1 MAQALIYPTN
11 RVLRTV
17 AAIKAANLEARRMI
31 FTILP
36 IDTLDNHTLEWEQE
50 DDYTGLQQVRGLN
63 GRPPRVQHVGAKRYV
78 AEPGVYGEHMV
89 IDEQEITKRR
99 NYGQLTNAAI
109 DVNDLVAK
117 RQDRLLARRYDRIE
131 QLGWLLLT
139 TGTFSVSAANGA
151 ILHTDTYVLN
161 TYTAGVTWATSA
173 TAVPLKNF
181 RDIQLL
187 SRGKGV
193 SFGANARAIMN
204 RVTFNRLVSN
214 TNVNDMAGRRT
225 SGLLTVLNLTEI
237 NGVLLGEGLP
247 QIEIYDEGYKDDA
260 GTFVPYIG
268 DGKVLVVGVR
278 TDGGQIGNY
287 LMTRN
292 ANNPNSA
299 PGAYQKIIDKGEEQV
314 PREIE
319 IHDGH
324 NGGAVL
330 YYPSAMVV
338 MNV

>member
-1 MAQALIYPTN
+1 MAQSLVYPNN
-11 RVLRTV
+11 RVIRVV

-36 IDTLDNHTLEWEQE
+36 IDTIDNHTLEWEQE

-89 IDEQEITKRR
+89 VDEQEITKRR
-99 NYGQLTNAAI
+99 PYGTLTDAP
-109 DVNDLVAK
+109 VNVTDLVAK

-139 TGTFSVSAANGA
+139 TGTFAVAAANGA
-151 ILHTDTYVLN
+151 ILHTDTYTLQ
-161 TYTAGVTWATSA
+161 TYTAGVAWATSA

-193 SFGANARAIMN
+193 SFGANSRAIMN

-214 TNVNDMAGRRT
+214 LNTNDLAGRRT
-225 SGLLTVLNLTEI
+225 SGLNSVLNLDEI
-237 NGVLLGEGLP
+237 NRVLMGEGLP
-247 QIEIYDEGYKDDA
+247 MIEIYDEGYKDDTN
-260 GTFVPYIG
+260 TFIPYIA
-268 DGKVLVVGVR
+268 DGKVLVVGIR

-292 ANNPNSA
+292 ANNPGSA
-299 PGAYQKIIDKGEEQV
+299 PGAYQKIIDKGDDAV

-319 IHDGH
+319 VHDGH

-330 YYPSAMVV
+330 YFPSAMVV